1 MIPFHNMNNQQ
12 LQNLLNRYMNK
23 EASVVETHEL
33 FDYINDPLNAQ
44 QVKEVL
50 GDALNLETEERALP
64 DHRQQL
70 ILDRIF
76 DHQSLPEKKLKHR
89 VLYWVKLAAAILLF
103 ILPGIYFLK
112 SNKQPKLTA
121 TINKPRPIDIQPGGN
136 KAILTLGDGSHIVLD
151 SARNGLLAHQ
161 GNTKIVKSAHGRI
174 AYNTTTSSTA
184 APIYN
189 TMATP
194 RGGKYD
200 LQLADGTKVWLNA
213 SSSITYPITFSGT
226 ERRVSITGEAYFE
239 VAKNKAMPFK
249 INVNGQEEVQVL
261 GTHFNIMAYNDE
273 AAIKTTLLEG
283 SVRIVKNKLTGI
295 LKPGQQAQ
303 LSTDGKLSITDDAD
317 INAVMAWK
325 NGQTFFVNEDI
336 KTIMRQVSRWYDIDV
351 AYQGDMP
358 TRLFTGGISRES
370 NLSVLLKIL
379 ELNKIHF
386 KMAGKKLI
394 VTP

>member
-1 MIPFHNMNNQQ
+1 MNNQQ
-12 LQNLLNRYMNK
+12 LLNLLNRYMIK
-23 EASVVETHEL
+23 EASAEETHEL

-50 GDALNLETEERALP
+50 GDTLNQETEGHALP
-64 DHRQQL
+64 GYRQQL

-76 DHQSLPEKKLKHR
+76 DHQSLPEEKFKHR
-89 VLYWVKLAAAILLF
+89 VLRWVKLAAAILLF

-112 SNKQPKLTA
+112 INRPKPTALTA
-121 TINKPRPIDIQPGGN
+121 ITKPKQIDVQPGGN

-161 GNTKIVKSAHGRI
+161 GNTKVVKSANGHI
-174 AYNTTTSSTA
+174 AYNTTATGNA

-189 TMATP
+189 TMTTP

-200 LQLADGTKVWLNA
+200 LQLSDGTKVWLNA
-213 SSSITYPITFSGT
+213 SSSISYPITFTGA
-226 ERRVSITGEAYFE
+226 ERRVTITGEVYFE

-273 AAIKTTLLEG
+273 ASVKTTLLEG
-283 SVRIVKNKLTGI
+283 SVKIIKNKMTGM

-303 LSTDGKLSITDDAD
+303 LATDGKLSITDDAD

-325 NGQTFFVNEDI
+325 NGQTLFVNEDI
-336 KTIMRQVSRWYDIDV
+336 KTIMRRVSRWYDIDV
-351 AYQGDMP
+351 EYQGDMP
-358 TRLFTGGISRES
+358 GRLFTGGISRES
-370 NLSVLLKIL
+370 NLSVLLKVL

-394 VTP
+394 VSP

>member
-1 MIPFHNMNNQQ
+1 MS
-12 LQNLLNRYMNK
+12 K
-23 EASVVETHEL
+23 EASGAETHEL
-33 FDYINDPLNAQ
+33 FDYINNPQNAS

-50 GDALNLETEERALP
+50 GDALNQETEERALP
-64 DHRQQL
+64 DNRQQL

-76 DHQSLPEKKLKHR
+76 NHSSSPEKKFKHR
-89 VLYWVKLAAAILLF
+89 VLNWAKLAAAILLF

-112 SNKQPKLTA
+112 YNKPKPTALTA
-121 TINKPRPIDIQPGGN
+121 LTKPGPIDVQPGGN

-151 SARNGLLAHQ
+151 SAQNGLLAHQ
-161 GNTKIVKSAHGRI
+161 GKTKIVKSGNGHI
-174 AYNTTTSSTA
+174 AYNQTATGNTTA
-184 APIYN
+184 IYN
-189 TMATP
+189 TMTTP

-200 LQLADGTKVWLNA
+200 LQLADGTRVWLNA
-213 SSSITYPITFSGT
+213 SSSITYPIAFSGT
-226 ERRVSITGEAYFE
+226 ERRVAITGEAYFE

-249 INVNGQEEVQVL
+249 INVNGQQEVEVL

-273 AAIKTTLLEG
+273 AAVKTTLLEG
-283 SVRIVKNKLTGI
+283 SVKIVKNKLTSV

-303 LSTDGKLSITDDAD
+303 LTADGKLSVTDDAD

-325 NGQTFFVNEDI
+325 NGQTLFVNEDI

-351 AYQGDMP
+351 EYQGDMP

-370 NLSVLLKIL
+370 NLSVLLKVL

>member
-1 MIPFHNMNNQQ
+1 
-12 LQNLLNRYMNK
+12 MNK
-23 EASVVETHEL
+23 EASAVETHEL

-50 GDALNLETEERALP
+50 GDALNQEADERALP
-64 DHRQQL
+64 GYRQQL
-70 ILDRIF
+70 ILERIF
-76 DHQSLPEKKLKHR
+76 DHQSLPEKKFKHR
-89 VLYWVKLAAAILLF
+89 VLSWVKLAAAILLF

-112 SNKQPKLTA
+112 NNRPKPTA
-121 TINKPRPIDIQPGGN
+121 LATLNKPKQIDVQPGGN
-136 KAILTLGDGSHIVLD
+136 KAILTLGDGSQIVLD

-161 GNTKIVKSAHGRI
+161 GNTKVVKSANGHI
-174 AYNTTTSSTA
+174 AYNTTATGTA
-184 APIYN
+184 DPIYN
-189 TMATP
+189 TMTTP

-200 LQLADGTKVWLNA
+200 LQLSDGTKVWLNA
-213 SSSITYPITFSGT
+213 SSSISYPIAFSGT
-226 ERRVSITGEAYFE
+226 ERRVTITGEAYFE

-273 AAIKTTLLEG
+273 ASVKTTLLEG
-283 SVRIVKNKLTGI
+283 SVKIIKNKLSGM

-303 LSTDGKLSITDDAD
+303 LTTDGKLSITDDAD

-325 NGQTFFVNEDI
+325 NGQTLFVNEDI
-336 KTIMRQVSRWYDIDV
+336 KTIMRRVSRWYDIDV
-351 AYQGDMP
+351 EYQGDMP
-358 TRLFTGGISRES
+358 GRLFTGGISRES
-370 NLSVLLKIL
+370 NLSVLLKVL

>member
-1 MIPFHNMNNQQ
+1 MNNQQ
-12 LQNLLNRYMNK
+12 LTNLLNRYMNK
-23 EASVVETHEL
+23 EASAEETHEL
-33 FDYINDPLNAQ
+33 FDYINDPLNAP

-50 GDALNLETEERALP
+50 GDALNQETEERALP
-64 DHRQQL
+64 GYRQHL

-76 DHQSLPEKKLKHR
+76 DHQSLPEKKFKHR
-89 VLYWVKLAAAILLF
+89 VLRWAKLAAAILLF

-112 SNKQPKLTA
+112 TSKPKSAVLTA
-121 TINKPRPIDIQPGGN
+121 THKPKQIDVQPGGN
-136 KAILTLGDGSHIVLD
+136 KAILTLGDGSQIVLD

-161 GNTKIVKSAHGRI
+161 GNTKVMKSANGHI
-174 AYNTTTSSTA
+174 AYNTTATGNA

-189 TMATP
+189 TMTTP

-200 LQLADGTKVWLNA
+200 LQLSDGTKVWLNA
-213 SSSITYPITFSGT
+213 SSSISYPITFSGT
-226 ERRVSITGEAYFE
+226 ERRVSITGEVYFE

-249 INVNGQEEVQVL
+249 INVNGQEDVQVL

-273 AAIKTTLLEG
+273 ASIKTTLLEG
-283 SVRIVKNKLTGI
+283 SVKIVKNKMSGM

-303 LSTDGKLSITDDAD
+303 LTTDGKLSITDDAD

-325 NGQTFFVNEDI
+325 NGQTLFVNEDI
-336 KTIMRQVSRWYDIDV
+336 KTIMRRVSRWYDIDV
-351 AYQGDMP
+351 EYQGDMP
-358 TRLFTGGISRES
+358 SRLFTGGISRES

-386 KMAGKKLI
+386 KMIGKKLI
-394 VTP
+394 VSP

>member
-1 MIPFHNMNNQQ
+1 M
-12 LQNLLNRYMNK
+12 
-23 EASVVETHEL
+23 ETHEL
-33 FDYINDPLNAQ
+33 FDYINDPLNAP
-44 QVKEVL
+44 QVKEII
-50 GDALNLETEERALP
+50 GDALSQETEERALP
-64 DHRQQL
+64 GYRQQL

-76 DHQSLPEKKLKHR
+76 DQQSLPEKKFKHR
-89 VLYWVKLAAAILLF
+89 ISYWVKLAAAVLLF

-112 SNKQPKLTA
+112 NNRPKPAALTA
-121 TINKPRPIDIQPGGN
+121 LNKPRPIDVQPGGN

-161 GNTKIVKSAHGRI
+161 GNTKVVKSAHGRI
-174 AYNTTTSSTA
+174 AYNTTANSTA

-189 TMATP
+189 TMTTP

-351 AYQGDMP
+351 EYQGDMP

-386 KMAGKKLI
+386 KMAGKRLI

>member
-1 MIPFHNMNNQQ
+1 MNNQQ
-12 LQNLLNRYMNK
+12 LLNLLNRYMNK
-23 EASVVETHEL
+23 EASAEETHEL

-50 GDALNLETEERALP
+50 GDTLNQETEERALP
-64 DHRQQL
+64 GYRQQL

-76 DHQSLPEKKLKHR
+76 DHQSLPEKKFKHR
-89 VLYWVKLAAAILLF
+89 ALRWVKLAAAVLLF
-103 ILPGIYFLK
+103 VLPGIYFLK
-112 SNKQPKLTA
+112 TNRPKPTALAAITKPKQ
-121 TINKPRPIDIQPGGN
+121 IDVQPGGN
-136 KAILTLGDGSHIVLD
+136 KAILTLGDGSQIVLD

-161 GNTKIVKSAHGRI
+161 GNTKVVKSANGHI
-174 AYNTTTSSTA
+174 AYNTTATGNA

-189 TMATP
+189 TMTTP

-213 SSSITYPITFSGT
+213 SSSISYPIAFSGT
-226 ERRVSITGEAYFE
+226 ERRVTITGEVYFE

-261 GTHFNIMAYNDE
+261 GTHFNIMAYSDE
-273 AAIKTTLLEG
+273 ASVKTTLLEG
-283 SVRIVKNKLTGI
+283 SVKIIKNKMTGM

-303 LSTDGKLSITDDAD
+303 LATDGKLSITDDAD

-325 NGQTFFVNEDI
+325 NGQTLFVNEDI
-336 KTIMRQVSRWYDIDV
+336 KTIMRRVSRWYDIDV
-351 AYQGDMP
+351 EYQGDMP
-358 TRLFTGGISRES
+358 GRLFTGGISRES
-370 NLSVLLKIL
+370 NLSVLLKVL

-386 KMAGKKLI
+386 KMIGKKLI
-394 VTP
+394 VSP

>member
-1 MIPFHNMNNQQ
+1 MNNQQ
-12 LQNLLNRYMNK
+12 LAQLFNRYMNK
-23 EASVVETHEL
+23 EASGAETHEL

-44 QVKEVL
+44 QVKEII
-50 GDALNLETEERALP
+50 GDALIQETEHRALP

-76 DHQSLPEKKLKHR
+76 DQQSLPAKKFNGR
-89 VLYWVKLAAAILLF
+89 VLHWVKLAAAILLF
-103 ILPGIYFLK
+103 ILPGIYFIK
-112 SNKQPKLTA
+112 NNNPKPTGLTA
-121 TINKPRPIDIQPGGN
+121 LNKPKPIDVQPGGN
-136 KAILTLGDGSHIVLD
+136 KAILTLGDGSRIVLD

-161 GNTKIVKSAHGRI
+161 GNTKIVKSANGHIG
-174 AYNTTTSSTA
+174 YNTTANDTD
-184 APIYN
+184 APIFN
-189 TMATP
+189 TMTTP

-213 SSSITYPITFSGT
+213 SSSITYPITFTGA

-273 AAIKTTLLEG
+273 AVIKTTLLEG
-283 SVRIVKNKLTGI
+283 SVRIVRNKMTSM

-303 LSTDGKLSITDDAD
+303 LTTDGKLSITDDAD

-351 AYQGDMP
+351 EYQGDMP

-386 KMAGKKLI
+386 KMVGKKLI

>member
-1 MIPFHNMNNQQ
+1 
-12 LQNLLNRYMNK
+12 MNK
-23 EASVVETHEL
+23 EASAEETHEL

-50 GDALNLETEERALP
+50 GDTLNQETEERALP
-64 DHRQQL
+64 GYRQQL

-76 DHQSLPEKKLKHR
+76 DHQSLPEKKFKHR
-89 VLYWVKLAAAILLF
+89 ALRWVKLAAAVLLF
-103 ILPGIYFLK
+103 VLPGIYFLK
-112 SNKQPKLTA
+112 TNRPKPTALAAITKPKQ
-121 TINKPRPIDIQPGGN
+121 IDVQPGGN
-136 KAILTLGDGSHIVLD
+136 KAILTLGDGSQIVLD

-161 GNTKIVKSAHGRI
+161 GNTKVVKSANGHI
-174 AYNTTTSSTA
+174 AYNTTATGNA

-189 TMATP
+189 TMTTP

-213 SSSITYPITFSGT
+213 SSSISYPIAFSGT
-226 ERRVSITGEAYFE
+226 ERRVTITGEVYFE

-261 GTHFNIMAYNDE
+261 GTHFNIMAYSDE
-273 AAIKTTLLEG
+273 ASVKTTLLEG
-283 SVRIVKNKLTGI
+283 SVKIIKNKMTGM

-303 LSTDGKLSITDDAD
+303 LATDGKLSITDDAD

-325 NGQTFFVNEDI
+325 NGQTLFVNEDI
-336 KTIMRQVSRWYDIDV
+336 KTIMRRVSRWYDIDV
-351 AYQGDMP
+351 EYQGDMP
-358 TRLFTGGISRES
+358 GRLFTGGISRES
-370 NLSVLLKIL
+370 NLSVLLKVL

-386 KMAGKKLI
+386 KMIGKKLI
-394 VTP
+394 VSP

>member
-1 MIPFHNMNNQQ
+1 MNNQQ
-12 LQNLLNRYMNK
+12 LLNLLNRYMNK
-23 EASVVETHEL
+23 EASAEETHEL

-50 GDALNLETEERALP
+50 GDTLNQETEERALP
-64 DHRQQL
+64 GYRQQL

-76 DHQSLPEKKLKHR
+76 DHQSLPEKKFKHR
-89 VLYWVKLAAAILLF
+89 ALRWVKLAAAVLLF
-103 ILPGIYFLK
+103 VLPGIYFLK
-112 SNKQPKLTA
+112 TNRPKPTALAAITKPKQ
-121 TINKPRPIDIQPGGN
+121 IDVQPGGN
-136 KAILTLGDGSHIVLD
+136 KAILTLGDGSQIVLD

-161 GNTKIVKSAHGRI
+161 GNTKVVKSANGHI
-174 AYNTTTSSTA
+174 AYNTTATGNA

-189 TMATP
+189 TMTTP

-213 SSSITYPITFSGT
+213 SSSISYPIAFSGT
-226 ERRVSITGEAYFE
+226 ERRVTITGEVYFE

-261 GTHFNIMAYNDE
+261 GTHFNIMAYSDE
-273 AAIKTTLLEG
+273 ASVKTTLLEG
-283 SVRIVKNKLTGI
+283 SVKIIKNKMTGM

-303 LSTDGKLSITDDAD
+303 LATDGKLSITDDTD

-325 NGQTFFVNEDI
+325 NGQTLFVNEDI
-336 KTIMRQVSRWYDIDV
+336 KTIMRRVSRWYDIDV
-351 AYQGDMP
+351 EYQGDMP
-358 TRLFTGGISRES
+358 GRLFTGGISRES
-370 NLSVLLKIL
+370 NLSVLLKVL

-386 KMAGKKLI
+386 KMIGKKLI
-394 VTP
+394 VSP

>member
-1 MIPFHNMNNQQ
+1 
-12 LQNLLNRYMNK
+12 MNK
-23 EASVVETHEL
+23 EASEIETHAL

-44 QVKEVL
+44 QVKEII
-50 GDALNLETEERALP
+50 GDALSQETEEHALP
-64 DHRQQL
+64 HYRQQL

-76 DHQSLPEKKLKHR
+76 NHESLPAKKFNGR
-89 VLYWVKLAAAILLF
+89 VSGWVKLAAAVLLF

-121 TINKPRPIDIQPGGN
+121 AINKPRPIDVQPGGN

-161 GNTKIVKSAHGRI
+161 GNTKIMKSANGHIG
-174 AYNTTTSSTA
+174 YNTTANNTDA
-184 APIYN
+184 LIFN
-189 TMATP
+189 TMTTP

-200 LQLADGTKVWLNA
+200 LQLADGTRVWLNA

-283 SVRIVKNKLTGI
+283 SVKIVRNKTTSV

-303 LSTDGKLSITDDAD
+303 LTTDGKLSVTDDTD

-325 NGQTFFVNEDI
+325 NGQTLFVNEDI

-351 AYQGDMP
+351 EYQGDMP

>member
-1 MIPFHNMNNQQ
+1 MI
-12 LQNLLNRYMNK
+12 K
-23 EASVVETHEL
+23 EASAEETHEL

-50 GDALNLETEERALP
+50 GDTLNQETEGHALP
-64 DHRQQL
+64 GYRQQL

-76 DHQSLPEKKLKHR
+76 DHQSLPEEKFKHR
-89 VLYWVKLAAAILLF
+89 VLRWVKLAAAILLF

-112 SNKQPKLTA
+112 INRPKPTALTA
-121 TINKPRPIDIQPGGN
+121 ITKPKQIDVQPGGN

-161 GNTKIVKSAHGRI
+161 GNTKVVKSANGHI
-174 AYNTTTSSTA
+174 AYNTTATGNA

-189 TMATP
+189 TMTTP

-200 LQLADGTKVWLNA
+200 LQLSDGTKVWLNA
-213 SSSITYPITFSGT
+213 SSSISYPITFTGA
-226 ERRVSITGEAYFE
+226 ERRVTITGEVYFE

-273 AAIKTTLLEG
+273 ASVKTTLLEG
-283 SVRIVKNKLTGI
+283 SVKIIKNKMTGM

-303 LSTDGKLSITDDAD
+303 LATDGKLSITDDAD

-325 NGQTFFVNEDI
+325 NGQTLFVNEDI
-336 KTIMRQVSRWYDIDV
+336 KTIMRRVSRWYDIDV
-351 AYQGDMP
+351 EYQGDMP
-358 TRLFTGGISRES
+358 GRLFTGGISRES
-370 NLSVLLKIL
+370 NLSVLLKVL

-394 VTP
+394 VSP

>member
-1 MIPFHNMNNQQ
+1 MS
-12 LQNLLNRYMNK
+12 K
-23 EASVVETHEL
+23 EASAEETHEL
-33 FDYINDPLNAQ
+33 FDYINDPLNAP

-50 GDALNLETEERALP
+50 GDTLNQETEERALP
-64 DHRQQL
+64 GYRQQL

-76 DHQSLPEKKLKHR
+76 DHQSLPEKKFKHR
-89 VLYWVKLAAAILLF
+89 VLRWVKLAAAVLLF

-112 SNKQPKLTA
+112 TNKPKPAALTA
-121 TINKPRPIDIQPGGN
+121 ITKPKQIDVQPGGN
-136 KAILTLGDGSHIVLD
+136 KAILTLGDGSQIVLD

-161 GNTKIVKSAHGRI
+161 GNTKVVKSANGHI
-174 AYNTTTSSTA
+174 AYNTTATSNA

-189 TMATP
+189 TMTTP

-213 SSSITYPITFSGT
+213 SSSISYPITFTGA
-226 ERRVSITGEAYFE
+226 ERRVTITGEAYFE

-273 AAIKTTLLEG
+273 ASVKTTLLEG
-283 SVRIVKNKLTGI
+283 SVKIIKNKMTGM

-336 KTIMRQVSRWYDIDV
+336 KTIMRRVSRWYDIDV
-351 AYQGDMP
+351 EYQGDMP
-358 TRLFTGGISRES
+358 GRLFTGGISRES
-370 NLSVLLKIL
+370 NLSVLLKVL

-386 KMAGKKLI
+386 KMTGKKLI
-394 VTP
+394 VSP

>member
-1 MIPFHNMNNQQ
+1 MNNQQ
-12 LQNLLNRYMNK
+12 LLNLLNRYMNK
-23 EASVVETHEL
+23 EASAEETHEL

-50 GDALNLETEERALP
+50 GDTLNQETEERALP
-64 DHRQQL
+64 GYRQQL

-76 DHQSLPEKKLKHR
+76 DHQSLPEEKFKHR
-89 VLYWVKLAAAILLF
+89 VLRWVKLAAAILLF

-112 SNKQPKLTA
+112 INRPKPTALTA
-121 TINKPRPIDIQPGGN
+121 ITKPKQIDVQPGGN
-136 KAILTLGDGSHIVLD
+136 KAILTLGDGSQIVLD

-161 GNTKIVKSAHGRI
+161 GNTKVVKSANGHI
-174 AYNTTTSSTA
+174 AYNTTATGNT

-189 TMATP
+189 TMTTP

-213 SSSITYPITFSGT
+213 SSSISYPITFSGT
-226 ERRVSITGEAYFE
+226 ERRVTITGEVYFE

-273 AAIKTTLLEG
+273 ASVKTTLLEG
-283 SVRIVKNKLTGI
+283 SVKIIKNKITGM

-303 LSTDGKLSITDDAD
+303 LTTDGKLSITDDAD

-325 NGQTFFVNEDI
+325 NGQTLFVNEDI
-336 KTIMRQVSRWYDIDV
+336 KTIMRRVSRWYDIDV
-351 AYQGDMP
+351 EYQGDMP
-358 TRLFTGGISRES
+358 GRLFTGGISRES
-370 NLSVLLKIL
+370 NLSVLLKVL

-394 VTP
+394 VSP

>member
-1 MIPFHNMNNQQ
+1 
-12 LQNLLNRYMNK
+12 LR
-23 EASVVETHEL
+23 
-33 FDYINDPLNAQ
+33 
-44 QVKEVL
+44 
-50 GDALNLETEERALP
+50 
-64 DHRQQL
+64 
-70 ILDRIF
+70 
-76 DHQSLPEKKLKHR
+76 
-89 VLYWVKLAAAILLF
+89 WVKLAAAVLLF

-112 SNKQPKLTA
+112 TNKPKPAALTA
-121 TINKPRPIDIQPGGN
+121 ITKPKQIDVQPGGN
-136 KAILTLGDGSHIVLD
+136 KAILTLGDGSQIVLD

-161 GNTKIVKSAHGRI
+161 GNTKVVKSANGHI
-174 AYNTTTSSTA
+174 AYNTTATSNA

-189 TMATP
+189 TMTTP

-213 SSSITYPITFSGT
+213 SSSISYPITFTGA
-226 ERRVSITGEAYFE
+226 ERRVTITGEAYFE

-273 AAIKTTLLEG
+273 ASVKTTLLEG
-283 SVRIVKNKLTGI
+283 SVKIIKNKMTGM

-336 KTIMRQVSRWYDIDV
+336 KTIMRRVSRWYDIDV
-351 AYQGDMP
+351 EYQGDMP
-358 TRLFTGGISRES
+358 GRLFTGGISRES
-370 NLSVLLKIL
+370 NLSVLLKVL

-386 KMAGKKLI
+386 KMTGKKLI
-394 VTP
+394 VSP